1 MTMNRKISI
10 ATIFFILLLSI
21 VVTQNIH
28 LNENIKNIEMQNID
42 QVSQIDMMS
51 KEMTAL
57 EDENSIIRRVLSEEK
72 EVADSYRQ
80 LVGDYQGDD
89 LIAKAKEIKGNTP
102 LDFETAFIVA
112 KYADQFDLNVSLI
125 LSVMELESNF
135 SQYEV
140 GADDD
145 RGYMQI
151 IPATEKWLAEEF
163 GEKIGVEYNPD
174 RIFESEY
181 NIGLATIYISLLQ
194 KAYGNDYDR
203 ILSEYN
209 RGPYNLKRYYE
220 ENNTYETTYSRVILT
235 KEQKYIV
242 LNN

>member
-1 MTMNRKISI
+1 MTMNRNISI
-10 ATIFFILLLSI
+10 ATIFFILLFII
-21 VVTQNIH
+21 VVTQNIQ
-28 LNENIKNIEMQNID
+28 LNENIRNIETKNIN
-42 QVSQIDMMS
+42 QVSQINMLS

-57 EDENSIIRRVLSEEK
+57 EDENLIIRRVLSDEK
-72 EVADSYRQ
+72 EVADSYRL

-89 LIAKAKEIKGNTP
+89 LVAKAKEIKDDTP
-102 LDFETAFIVA
+102 LDFETAYIVA
-112 KYADQFDLNVSLI
+112 KYANEFNLNVSLI

-151 IPATEKWLAEEF
+151 IPSTEKWLAEEF
-163 GEKIGVEYNPD
+163 GEKIGLSYDPD
-174 RIFESEY
+174 RIFEPEY
-181 NIGLATIYISLLQ
+181 NIGLASVYIDLLQ
-194 KAYGNDYDR
+194 NAYGNDYDR

-209 RGPYNLKRYYE
+209 RGPYNLRKYFE

-235 KEQKYIV
+235 KEQKYLA